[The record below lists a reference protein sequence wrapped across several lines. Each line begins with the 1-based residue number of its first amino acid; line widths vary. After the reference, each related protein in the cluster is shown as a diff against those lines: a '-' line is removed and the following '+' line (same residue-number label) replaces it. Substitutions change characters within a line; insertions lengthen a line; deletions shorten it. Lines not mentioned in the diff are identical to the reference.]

1 MNKDKKNDGIP
12 GTGIK
17 AKIKIKRIV
26 FQDPTRPK
34 KQVVQAFVK
43 RSDRQN
49 IYGHFLFNCGSGVTV
64 LAETE
69 NGEIFALNEFYEGA
83 KKDVITVPGGGIDKN
98 SSIKN
103 AREQALKELEQE
115 IGAIPEKL
123 IYLGK
128 VFPSARH
135 STDFNVCFLAKNC
148 KVIKKQNLEDKEAI
162 KFKRIP
168 KQKFFE
174 MVISGK
180 VQDQEACA
188 ILAMA
193 FKHLFPEQT
202 KSILKGEQ

>member
-1 MNKDKKNDGIP
+1 MKKDKNNNGIP

-17 AKIKIKRIV
+17 ASVEIRRIA

-49 IYGHFLFNCGSGVTV
+49 IYSHFLFNCGSGVTV
-64 LAETE
+64 LPETE
-69 NGEIFALNEFYEGA
+69 NGEIIALNEFYEGA
-83 KKDVITVPGGGIDKN
+83 KKDVVTVPGGGIDKN

-103 AREQALKELEQE
+103 AQEQALKELEQE

-135 STDFNVCFLAKNC
+135 STDFNICFLAKNC
-148 KVIKKQNLEDKEAI
+148 KIVDKQNLEDKEAI
-162 KFKRIP
+162 KFKKIP
-168 KQKFFE
+168 KQKFFK
-174 MVISGK
+174 MVASGK

-193 FKHLFPEQT
+193 FKYLFPKQT
-202 KSILKGEQ
+202 KSILKGD